1 MRMLRPAVDMA
12 MTLLL
17 LLSMA
22 YETVGPALAEL
33 CEKLFGVAIDGY
45 ELGPI
50 LHEAIG
56 AAFLLL
62 SALHLWLNRYWLKN
76 IFRGRYNATRVVL
89 TLGNVLLIADVAFL
103 LASGVMM
110 SRALDLPLDGGMSF
124 ARTAHVLASYWG
136 YVIMSF
142 HIGLYWHVMSAMMFR
157 RPVGTSFPFQRVL
170 PHVVAVIL
178 MLYGVHAFIK
188 RQLLDYMFL
197 ISQFVFFDFEEPIGY
212 FLLDYI
218 AVMILFA
225 CLGHY
230 LILLF
235 RKLKI

>member
-1 MRMLRPAVDMA
+1 MRRLRPAVDLA

-22 YETVGPALAEL
+22 YETVGPALETL
-33 CEKLFGVAIDGY
+33 CGKLFGVAIDGY
-45 ELGPI
+45 ELGPV

-62 SALHLWLNRYWLKN
+62 VTLHLWLNRYWLRN
-76 IFRGRYNATRVVL
+76 IFRGRYNATRFVL
-89 TLGNVLLIADVAFL
+89 TLGNVLLIVDVAFIL
-103 LASGVMM
+103 VSGVMM
-110 SRALDLPLDGGMSF
+110 SRALSLDWEGGMSF
-124 ARTAHVLASYWG
+124 ARTAHMLASYWG

-142 HIGLYWHVMSAMMFR
+142 HIGLYWHVMSAMMFH
-157 RPVGTSFPFQRVL
+157 RVTWGSGVW
-170 PHVVAVIL
+170 PHAAALVL
-178 MLYGVHAFIK
+178 MAWGAWAFVK
-188 RQLLDYMFL
+188 RQIGEYLFL
-197 ISQFVFFDFEEPIGY
+197 SSQFVFFDFEEPIGY
-212 FLLDYI
+212 FLLDYV

-235 RKLKI
+235 RRLKI